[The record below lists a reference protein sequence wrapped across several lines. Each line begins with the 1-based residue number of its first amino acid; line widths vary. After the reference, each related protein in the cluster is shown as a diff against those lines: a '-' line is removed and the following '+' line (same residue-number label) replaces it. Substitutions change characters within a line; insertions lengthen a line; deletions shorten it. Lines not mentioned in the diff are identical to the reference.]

1 MSCLFPYLTA
11 LESKVSAENWFA
23 SLSVSWQECEKYHY
37 LYVKIEEVELQ
48 NSIQRTV

>member
-23 SLSVSWQECEKYHY
+23 SLSVSWQESEKYHY